1 MTTITPEALKSAIVG
16 LAALLQ
22 PAAATTTESD
32 FVELSEMTEGRP
44 MYIFVGR
51 SQIDKEDVCW
61 YSLGDTGA
69 VKLPTNS
76 LVGKIVGFE
85 IKDVVRGKR
94 GEFKST
100 KLLTSFVGRSGKRYV
115 LESGWDAGKAAIC
128 SKGIMTSII
137 TMGGINQ
144 EVTLSVKPAPDSEK
158 VVFLNFSTDEG
169 SVFPI
174 KGLSSLPQETLL
186 ARVEALG
193 VSVTNTGVAEA
204 VSAPVAAPA
213 PASDAVYEDIPF

>member
-1 MTTITPEALKSAIVG
+1 MNATITPEMIRSAIINF
-16 LAALLQ
+16 AKSLQ
-22 PAAATTTESD
+22 PAAVNTESD
-32 FVELSEMTEGRP
+32 FVELSETAEGRP
-44 MYIFVGR
+44 TYIFVGR
-51 SQIDKEDVCW
+51 NQINKEDVCW

-69 VKLPTNS
+69 VKLPSNS
-76 LVGKIVGFE
+76 LVGKIVSFE

-137 TMGGINQ
+137 TLGDIDQ
-144 EVTLSVKPAPDSEK
+144 EVTLSVKPAPDSDK
-158 VVFLNFSTDEG
+158 VVFLNFSTAEG
-169 SVFPI
+169 SVFPT
-174 KGLSSLPQETLL
+174 KGLSSLPQDTLL

-193 VSVTNTGVAEA
+193 VSVTHTGATAPEA
-204 VSAPVAAPA
+204 AAP
-213 PASDAVYEDIPF
+213 DAVYEDIPF